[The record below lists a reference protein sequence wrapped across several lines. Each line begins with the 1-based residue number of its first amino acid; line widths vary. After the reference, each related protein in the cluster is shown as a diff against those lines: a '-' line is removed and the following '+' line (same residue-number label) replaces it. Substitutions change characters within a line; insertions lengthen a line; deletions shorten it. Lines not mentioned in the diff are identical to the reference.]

1 MNIKSVLE
9 HIYKFFLLHPW
20 LFFVI
25 WALWLSLEYLGPG
38 SYVKTSDFANNILSE
53 WMGAVQETSKYGL
66 NYIFASALCGTERL
80 LAVGPVFRI
89 DTLPFFVLPGWLTLG
104 LMAFVQRFMA
114 GYFTYRLC
122 KDHLRFGEVPSI
134 IAGLA
139 YSICFFYHGE
149 GFSGAGGFPFIL
161 WSLEYIYHKK
171 GTITYV
177 LGALLGVF
185 VLFSSSFGLSIPFIL
200 VLSVAWFVLVR
211 RIYTLRFISIFATF
225 CVVLLAGEIPVIY
238 AGLVNSDL
246 SHRSVWLTGVY
257 QYQWNLYRVLT
268 SWSRSFG
275 MITRHVMEGTLLLC
289 LLGTLYGIRRQGSLG
304 IKLSGIRQY
313 LGLVIS
319 KLRTYIIPVARI
331 IGILLAIMWLI
342 ALLQGREF
350 MTVFMIEEYWGIWF
364 LVGIA
369 IIGVCICKPINRIL
383 LMVLLLLL
391 FCLLDME
398 VRYIMMSFLDSDL
411 LAGINWRFYLLA
423 PFFAIISGTYG
434 LNLAL
439 QSKLSLINK
448 TNKWKEI
455 SSKAIMCIVAV
466 CVLFSLSISLKI
478 DHYRARDQGENY
490 ATLFENE
497 QLQSLASGEI
507 VEYFRVATI
516 PFYSKSYQ
524 LYPSQVNAYGLE
536 SVDGY
541 VVWYSLRYKQYWTEV
556 IKPVLSIYGDDPNC
570 YKYYKKFHSWG
581 HQAYLFPPPLKLDEI
596 PFTNYYNLNLLA
608 LANTKYIISHVP
620 LSDTNLTLLPSHND
634 FENSDIYIYENE
646 ICLPRSFVCGNV
658 TIYDSEDDLL
668 EAMSA
673 DDIETLRESA
683 YITKEF
689 AEDIDAELLN
699 VTQSE
704 VKIEAYSPDRITLY
718 TKTDGSGILVITNNY
733 SPYWSCSVNGIE
745 RNIIPVY
752 HTFMGVM
759 IEEGNN
765 RIEIEYDP
773 PYWTFW

>member
-1 MNIKSVLE
+1 MNIKSGIEYL
-9 HIYKFFLLHPW
+9 YKFFLAHPW

-25 WALWLSLEYLGPG
+25 WALWVSLEYLGPG
-38 SYVKTSDFANNILSE
+38 SYVKTSDFANNILSQ
-53 WMGAVQETSKYGL
+53 WMGAAHEISEYGL
-66 NYIFASALCGTERL
+66 NYRFAQAVCGTERL

-89 DTLPFFVLPGWLTLG
+89 DTLTFFVFPGWLTLG
-104 LMAFVQRFMA
+104 LMAFVQRFIA

-139 YSICFFYHGE
+139 YSICFFYYHE
-149 GFSGAGGFPFIL
+149 GFSGALGFPFIL

-171 GTITYV
+171 GAITYF

-185 VLFSSSFGLSIPFIL
+185 VLFSSNFGLSIPFIL

-246 SHRSVWLTGVY
+246 SHRSVWSIGVY
-257 QYQWNLYRVLT
+257 QYQWNLERILT

-275 MITRHVMEGTLLLC
+275 KITPNVMEGALLLC
-289 LLGTLYGIRRQGSLG
+289 LFGM
-304 IKLSGIRQY
+304 LSGIRQY

-319 KLRTYIIPVARI
+319 KLRTYIISIARI
-331 IGILLAIMWLI
+331 IWILLAIIWLF
-342 ALLQGREF
+342 ALLLGGGF
-350 MTVFMIEEYWGIWF
+350 MVGEYSIVLLAGIT
-364 LVGIA
+364 
-369 IIGVCICKPINRIL
+369 IIGVFICKPINRML

-398 VRYIMMSFLDSDL
+398 VRLVTLQLLDNDI
-411 LAGINWRFYLLA
+411 LAEINWRFYLLA
-423 PFFAIISGTYG
+423 PFFAIISGAYG
-434 LNLAL
+434 LNLVL
-439 QSKLSLINK
+439 QSKLSLINNA
-448 TNKWKEI
+448 NKWKEI
-455 SSKAIMCIVAV
+455 SSKAIMCIVAA
-466 CVLFSLSISLKI
+466 CVLFSFSVSLKI

-490 ATLFENE
+490 AMLYEND
-497 QLQSLASGEI
+497 QLQSLASGESA
-507 VEYFRVATI
+507 EPFRVATV

-524 LYPSQVNAYGLE
+524 LFPSQANAYGLE

-541 VVWYSLRYKQYWTEV
+541 VWWYPLRYKQYWGEV
-556 IKPVLSIYGDDPNC
+556 IKPVLSIYQDDPH
-570 YKYYKKFHSWG
+570 YYSTYKKFYSWG
-581 HQAYLFPPPLKLDEI
+581 HHVYLFSPPYEELLKLDEI

-620 LSDTNLTLLPSHND
+620 LSDANLILLPSHND
-634 FENSDIYIYENE
+634 FENSDIYIYENK

-658 TIYDSEDDLL
+658 TIYDNEDDLL
-668 EAMSA
+668 KAMSA
-673 DDIETLRESA
+673 DEIETLRESA

-689 AEDIDAELLN
+689 AQDINAERLN
-699 VTQSE
+699 ITQSE
-704 VKIEAYSPDRITLY
+704 VKIEAYSPDRIVLS
-718 TKTDGSGILVITNNY
+718 TKTDGRGILVIINNY

-745 RNIIPVY
+745 KNIIPVY

-759 IEEGNN
+759 IEEGIN